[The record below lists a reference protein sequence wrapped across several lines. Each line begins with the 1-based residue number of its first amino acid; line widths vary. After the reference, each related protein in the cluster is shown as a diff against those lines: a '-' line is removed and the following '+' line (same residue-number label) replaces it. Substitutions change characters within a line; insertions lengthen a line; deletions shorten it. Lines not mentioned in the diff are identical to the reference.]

1 MSKHLPFFS
10 SKGQILFHTNINLES
25 FSFLMQTTKMV
36 FKLEKQLSI
45 SFLMMD
51 KKIATGNDQAPE

>member
-1 MSKHLPFFS
+1 
-10 SKGQILFHTNINLES
+10 
-25 FSFLMQTTKMV
+25 MQTTKMV

-45 SFLMMD
+45 SFLLMD